1 MLLLPPHWIDLT
13 MKFRL
18 CFLQMKIHLCRRHNP
33 FGGWRGSWRKHLQRR
48 WRIARM
54 RWKRRWSDPTLSAPT
69 WWRSSACS
77 ARTEDSVIQLV
88 IGILRG
94 KLKTS
99 AWPPTW
105 SPLTIYSKTTA
116 SNRRKLGEDW
126 KGTVMTTVSLI
137 SWPPASFSS
146 AKILAS
152 SGCRIR
158 SLRRPSWRPK
168 KKMIVCVNWQPS
180 SLFYPAAVMC
190 SKCFRRPWAPEK
202 LAETS
207 SINKDWQSIFL
218 WSWVKPMVWNC
229 HSKVGADASHYSF
242 ILELQIYSPQRTDFR
257 FEKWFA
263 GCGENRDEGKRGQND
278 WPWMVALLASHQNNR
293 LFCGGVLIN
302 EWFVLTAAHCL
313 NEWDFRNIYHIVTL
327 MTCAFALFSL
337 SSYLSLCIR
346 DSKRTEEVTVRLGEF
361 HFRWPSLSRRDHEVE
376 RIDIHEKFNP
386 VHVHPKFLWR

>member
-1 MLLLPPHWIDLT
+1 

-18 CFLQMKIHLCRRHNP
+18 CFLQMKILLRRRHNP
-33 FGGWRGSWRKHLQRR
+33 FGEWRGSWRKHLQRR

-77 ARTEDSVIQLV
+77 ARTEDSVIRLA

-152 SGCRIR
+152 FGCRIR

-229 HSKVGADASHYSF
+229 HSKVGADASHYILSSLNCKYIPSNGPISALKNDLQDAARIAMKASEVKMTGHGWSPCWHRIKTTVSF
-242 ILELQIYSPQRTDFR
+242 AAEYLSTNGLFWQPPIVWTSEISAIFIILL
-257 FEKWFA
+257 
-263 GCGENRDEGKRGQND
+263 
-278 WPWMVALLASHQNNR
+278 PWWRALLPCFLYLPICRCVYATANGPKRWQSGSANSTFDGQAS
-293 LFCGGVLIN
+293 
-302 EWFVLTAAHCL
+302 
-313 NEWDFRNIYHIVTL
+313 
-327 MTCAFALFSL
+327 
-337 SSYLSLCIR
+337 R
-346 DSKRTEEVTVRLGEF
+346 DAITR
-361 HFRWPSLSRRDHEVE
+361 
-376 RIDIHEKFNP
+376 
-386 VHVHPKFLWR
+386 